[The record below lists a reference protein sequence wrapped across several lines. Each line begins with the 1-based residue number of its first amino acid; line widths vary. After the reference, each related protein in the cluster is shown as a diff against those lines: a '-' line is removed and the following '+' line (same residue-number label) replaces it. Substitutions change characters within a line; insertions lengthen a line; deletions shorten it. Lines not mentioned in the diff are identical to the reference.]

1 MPVHIEELVADIAPP
16 APEPEPPARAE
27 PPPEPASAAVA
38 RALAELAWRE
48 ARCRAD

>member
-16 APEPEPPARAE
+16 APQAEPPARNE
-27 PPPEPASAAVA
+27 TPPEPETERVA